1 VNQTTALR
9 HALIPELLR
18 VALQKRSNSNERWL
32 GFFGSERVT
41 TRQPGVVAAHDER
54 IAHVRIPARVLRA
67 SAGAVLCAA
76 LWSCAAVPDTPPPHP
91 ERLPEMPLYMPI
103 RPRTELRQDLSGTV
117 SWIGTKWD
125 TEPGHAVER
134 CVDGSIDLNS
144 WNPLAGTLQRRP
156 TGLTGDVQFELV
168 TDHATW
174 FTFEKDPLALC
185 APTRF
190 FVAQHTGRSTL
201 SLERPAAELGPME
214 RWAALSDDAVVVL
227 AREAAARFPRGI
239 LVRRDGGHLVARDL
253 PALPIAYG
261 DDTAWVALD
270 DHRVM
275 LVGGSDGERPPCVS
289 CRATTQVLDV
299 TTGRWSA
306 GPALLEGRS
315 KATAVRLPDGS
326 VLVAGGYSAKVG
338 VGDGGT
344 RSVER
349 WTPRTGTFE
358 PMPALPVGEV
368 GASASWMPGREGRTL
383 LLAEGLST
391 AVSACDLSTGAW
403 YLAGV
408 TPDEYEPG
416 QLLPFLRDGQAWAWQ
431 MMDVIGRWPRHVF
444 RLVPPPEPRGARAA
458 SSGPATTRDITPP
471 DLDHRFVA
479 QSRFV
484 EADVTH
490 PALLLGPELF
500 EDQQHF
506 LPAAVTAVDASGR
519 AIPLPSLNHGRR
531 EPDVLRIGGGLLV
544 TGGDNH
550 SAYRL
555 ESPPLPPEWL
565 PSTADGLRGRWR
577 DLRDTGLRPGVFTAP
592 SRDGGVIEI
601 AQDGEVVRARLQPG
615 AAPDTLAWVRRP
627 WAHLKLPR
635 RSTAD
640 SPMVVREL
648 ADGRLIVAGGEV
660 QSDRLPPD
668 DRETAALPASAASSP
683 SATSEPSSTA
693 STQEPVN
700 DANAG
705 SNGAPDASPD
715 AAPQDADARDTWYSE
730 DRFEVVDH
738 AGGTVLSPPSRP
750 EWGTTIVLDDGRV
763 VKRYPPDETG
773 RTVLEAFDPV
783 AGRWRELP
791 ALPAELRTDRTW
803 RLQGSGHA
811 LLLVG
816 ATPLGTHPDQ
826 PIQAIWLLDDAHASL
841 ALAWSEA
848 DHGAGADAETRQRP
862 GLVVVGVPDGGR
874 VLVPLLP

>member
-1 VNQTTALR
+1 M
-9 HALIPELLR
+9 PELPR
-18 VALQKRSNSNERWL
+18 FATERCSNSNERCL
-32 GFFGSERVT
+32 DRFVSKRAK
-41 TRQPGVVAAHDER
+41 TRQPGVIAAHDDR
-54 IAHVRIPARVLRA
+54 IADVRIPACLLRVP
-67 SAGAVLCAA
+67 AGAVLCAA
-76 LWSCAAVPDTPPPHP
+76 LWSCAAVPDTPPLHP
-91 ERLPEMPLYMPI
+91 QRLPEMPLHMPI
-103 RPRTELRQDLSGTV
+103 RPRTELRQELSGTV

-125 TEPGHAVER
+125 TEPGHLVDG
-134 CVDGSIDLNS
+134 CVDGSIDLNR

-168 TDHATW
+168 TADATW

-185 APTRF
+185 TPTRF
-190 FVAQHTGRSTL
+190 FVAQHAGRSTL
-201 SLERPAAELGPME
+201 SLELAAADLGPME
-214 RWAALSDDAVVVL
+214 RWAALSDDALVVL
-227 AREAAARFPRGI
+227 AREASTRFPRGI
-239 LVRRDGGHLVARDL
+239 LVRRDGDHLVARDL

-275 LVGGSDGERPPCVS
+275 LVGGSDGERPACIS
-289 CRATTQVLDV
+289 CRATTRVLDV

-326 VLVAGGYSAKVG
+326 ILVAGGYSAKVG
-338 VGDGGT
+338 VGEGGT

-358 PMPALPVGEV
+358 PMPALPLGEV
-368 GASASWMPGREGRTL
+368 GAVASWMPGREGRTL

-391 AVSACDLSTGAW
+391 AVSAYDLPTGAW

-408 TPDEYEPG
+408 APDEYEPG
-416 QLLPFLRDGQAWAWQ
+416 PLLPFLRDGQAWAWQ
-431 MMDVIGRWPRHVF
+431 MMDVIGQWPRHVF
-444 RLVPPPEPRGARAA
+444 RLLPPSEPRGERAA
-458 SSGPATTRDITPP
+458 SRGPATTRDITPP
-471 DLDHRFVA
+471 DLDRRLVAHSRFVA
-479 QSRFV
+479 
-484 EADVTH
+484 ADATH
-490 PALLLGPELF
+490 PALLFGPELF
-500 EDQQHF
+500 EDQQSF

-519 AIPLPSLNHGRR
+519 AVPLPSLNHGRR

-544 TGGDNH
+544 TGGDNQ

-565 PSTADGLRGRWR
+565 PSTADGLSGRWR
-577 DLRDTGLRPGVFTAP
+577 ELRDTGLRPGVFTTP

-601 AQDGEVVRARLQPG
+601 APDGEVVRAHLQPG

-627 WAHLKLPR
+627 WARLKLPR

-640 SPMVVREL
+640 SPMVVHEL

-668 DRETAALPASAASSP
+668 EEETAAPPASAASAP
-683 SATSEPSSTA
+683 SAASEPSSTP
-693 STQEPVN
+693 STRKPVN
-700 DANAG
+700 DAGAD
-705 SNGAPDASPD
+705 SNGAPDA
-715 AAPQDADARDTWYSE
+715 ATQDADARDTWYGE
-730 DRFEVVDH
+730 DRFEVVDA

-750 EWGTTIVLDDGRV
+750 EWGTTVVLDDGRV
-763 VKRYPPDETG
+763 VKRHPPDETG
-773 RTVLEAFDPV
+773 RTVVEAFDPV
-783 AGRWRELP
+783 AGRWRDLP

-803 RLQGSGHA
+803 RLQGSGRA

-816 ATPLGTHPDQ
+816 TTPLGTNPDQ
-826 PIQAIWLLDDAHASL
+826 PLQAIWLLDDAQASW

-848 DHGAGADAETRQRP
+848 DHGAAADAETRQRP
-862 GLVVVGVPDGGR
+862 GLVVLGVADGGR
-874 VLVPLLP
+874 VLVPLLH